1 MVIAAI
7 AAAAVFFLFGLGAV
21 MLYRFALHGEIDL
34 QGLAAFGSLVLLPM
48 LQHFQN
54 MATGKGLGC
63 LVLRFRLG
71 GSGFRVWFLG
81 VFRDLVFWVLG
92 FMCSSCVV

>member
-54 MATGKGLGC
+54 RHQIKRDQVLINTPALTNVATA
-63 LVLRFRLG
+63 
-71 GSGFRVWFLG
+71 
-81 VFRDLVFWVLG
+81 
-92 FMCSSCVV
+92 